1 MALEDEPPVIEGH
14 ISRTFDGELAAL
26 HLHVV
31 QMGGLVLKQVQDAA
45 DAYTEWQPETA
56 QRVLRHEREVN
67 AYERTIDAEQ
77 FGLIARRAPVAS
89 DLKVIVAM
97 SKCIAELERAGD
109 EAKKIAAAVQRH
121 AGRPGHATTR
131 DARRMAGL
139 AIGLLRLSLEALD
152 RIDADAAKEVIARD
166 KELDAEYADGLRRL
180 LKRAVDSPQHF
191 DVALDAAFVLK
202 SLERV
207 GDHARNLARQV
218 RGIVSETVTR
228 DGVRQQA

>member
-1 MALEDEPPVIEGH
+1 MGLEDEPPLIEGH
-14 ISRTFDGELAAL
+14 ISRTFDGELASL

-45 DAYTEWQPETA
+45 EAYTEWQPGIA
-56 QRVLRHEREVN
+56 QRVLQHERDVN
-67 AYERTIDAEQ
+67 EFERTIDAEQ
-77 FGLIARRAPVAS
+77 FGMIARRAPVAS

-109 EAKKIAAAVQRH
+109 EAKKIAAAVERH

-131 DARRMAGL
+131 DARRLAGL
-139 AIGLLRLSLEALD
+139 AISLLRLSLQALD
-152 RIDADAAKEVIARD
+152 RIDADAAAEVIARD
-166 KELDAEYADGLRRL
+166 RELDAEYADGLRRL

-218 RGIVSETVTR
+218 RGIVSETIT
-228 DGVRQQA
+228 GGAVRQQA

>member
-1 MALEDEPPVIEGH
+1 MQDEPPVIEGH
-14 ISRTFDGELAAL
+14 ISRTFDGELASL

-31 QMGGLVLKQVQDAA
+31 QMGALVLKQVQDAA
-45 DAYTEWQPETA
+45 TAYTDWQPETA
-56 QRVLRHEREVN
+56 QRVLQHEPDVN
-67 AYERTIDAEQ
+67 DYERTIDAEQ

-109 EAKKIAAAVQRH
+109 EARKIAAAVQRH

-131 DARRMAGL
+131 DARRMADL
-139 AIGLLRLSLEALD
+139 ATSLLRLSLEALD
-152 RIDADAAKEVIARD
+152 RIDGDAAREVIARD
-166 KELDAEYADGLRRL
+166 KELDAEYAQGLRRL
-180 LKRAVDSPQHF
+180 LKRAVDSPRHF

-218 RGIVSETVTR
+218 RGIVDEAVAR